1 MNLEPISLELNVENP
16 LFYLSLRRLGRW
28 TGRDKLFVYIKRCA
42 SKTHIFLHQ
51 CRGAAGLIFFWI
63 TDQRLKITFNIEIVK
78 ICPWKKLW
86 RFWLPEFNQN
96 IVRVSLIKLAVH
108 GHPFHFFGPLFFV
121 VAPFWASE
129 RRFVVVVV
137 PLRIPLWYP
146 SGIVQKLFIVM
157 TCNRGSLQIITSLCG
172 FYSHLFNSVD
182 KSW

>member
-1 MNLEPISLELNVENP
+1 MWNQISTPKLGALISNIRTTNVYGRNPRNL
-16 LFYLSLRRLGRW
+16 
-28 TGRDKLFVYIKRCA
+28 KLWVIFSKRNF
-42 SKTHIFLHQ
+42 HGI
-51 CRGAAGLIFFWI
+51 GLIYPQIWRDPLNQFQYWNSQNLPMEKVMTI
-63 TDQRLKITFNIEIVK
+63 LTPGIQPKYSAGIIDKAGS
-78 ICPWKKLW
+78 PWAS
-86 RFWLPEFNQN
+86 FS
-96 IVRVSLIKLAVH
+96 V
-108 GHPFHFFGPLFFV
+108 FFGPLFFV

-137 PLRIPLWYP
+137 QLRVPLWYP